1 MQQVGL
7 IIIGLLFSFTGF
19 AKQACQEILSSD
31 LRHFH
36 SPVEFSEKTKGFY
49 TLHHGQLVFVRD
61 EEGTRKVISPP
72 ILNSAAHREILRRQL
87 GAERFSSLMS
97 SADRERA
104 LAEILKAEAEKNEG
118 HPAISEDPEE
128 LKAEVSRYGRHEPL
142 PTELEARVLKYLRSV
157 QRLASPMTAW
167 LKPKLLGGKLQ
178 QLPVDLLEDPIARI
192 ARPDRVLYKAQ
203 LIEVFLGEKRQILLS
218 AGASGLPDGVHQLVL
233 ESLLMIVP
241 RERLR
246 SVTPGYLAI
255 SFLNSND
262 PRFGIIEFLTKG
274 LHKQSLLQEN
284 FDFRP

>member
-7 IIIGLLFSFTGF
+7 IVIGLLFSFTSF

-36 SPVEFSEKTKGFY
+36 SPVEFSEKATGFY
-49 TLHHGQLVFVRD
+49 TLHRGQMVFVRD
-61 EEGTRKVISPP
+61 DEGLRKVISPP

-97 SADRERA
+97 SQDRERS
-104 LAEILKAEAEKNEG
+104 LAEILKAEVEKNQG
-118 HPAISEDPEE
+118 HPATSEDPEE
-128 LKAEVSRYGRHEPL
+128 LKSEVSRYGRHEPL
-142 PTELEARVLKYLRSV
+142 PAELEARVLKYLRSV

-178 QLPVDLLEDPIARI
+178 QLPVELLEDPIARI
-192 ARPDRVLYKAQ
+192 ASPDRFLYKAQ

-246 SVTPGYLAI
+246 SVTPGYLVI

-262 PRFGIIEFLTKG
+262 PRFGVIEFLTKG
-274 LHKQSLLQEN
+274 LHKQNLQREN